1 MAVLVVDLNEGL
13 KPQTLEAI
21 EILKQYKTPFII
33 AANKI
38 DLIPGWQKKSDLL
51 VSSLNQQAESTI
63 NALNHK
69 LYELVG
75 KLYELGINAERFDK
89 VTDYTKQVAIVPISA
104 KTNQGIP
111 ELVMVLMGLSQK
123 FLEKELEFC
132 KDKPGKAVVLEVRE
146 KKGLGCVLD
155 LILYDGLIKKNDQII
170 IAGRDEPIVTK
181 VKCIF
186 EDDKEVKESCAASS
200 VTLVASDLKGVVSGM
215 PVEEIKDNLSE
226 LKVEIQKQ
234 VEEVFIETD
243 EDGVVIKADSVGSLE
258 AVIKLLKENKIKIK
272 YANIGKINKKDIAT
286 ACSSENKI
294 DKVILGF
301 NLPQSEIIDKDI
313 KIITSDIIYTLFE
326 DYDAWKKEQES
337 KEKAKDLENLP
348 RPFKVKILP
357 HYIFRQSNPAV
368 VGVDVLGG
376 IVKTGTDIMKLDG
389 KKLTEVKSIQSEGK
403 NVSEAE
409 KGKQVAISLPNVTVG
424 RNIFENDIL
433 ISDLSE
439 DAFVKL
445 KNMKKYLNEDE
456 IAILKE
462 ISEIK
467 RDKNPMWGV

>member
-1 MAVLVVDLNEGL
+1 MKTIRSLICLLTGHVDHGKSQIVEVISNANIIEKEPGKITQKISAINVPFSQIQKISGNLLQNLKLNVNLPGFLLIDSPGHASFTSLRKRGGNIADMAVLVVDLNEGL

-170 IAGRDEPIVTK
+170 IAGIDEPIVTK

-215 PVEEIKDNLSE
+215 PVEVIKDNLSE

-301 NLPQSEIIDKDI
+301 
-313 KIITSDIIYTLFE
+313 
-326 DYDAWKKEQES
+326 
-337 KEKAKDLENLP
+337 
-348 RPFKVKILP
+348 
-357 HYIFRQSNPAV
+357 
-368 VGVDVLGG
+368 
-376 IVKTGTDIMKLDG
+376 
-389 KKLTEVKSIQSEGK
+389 
-403 NVSEAE
+403 
-409 KGKQVAISLPNVTVG
+409 
-424 RNIFENDIL
+424 
-433 ISDLSE
+433 
-439 DAFVKL
+439 
-445 KNMKKYLNEDE
+445 
-456 IAILKE
+456 
-462 ISEIK
+462 
-467 RDKNPMWGV
+467 